1 MVLYICMNNKKN
13 SIHDFDKIVLNAQ
26 NALAKAPI
34 SKLNKGLILDFI
46 DECYKNGIGKAR
58 ISKCLISLKLISIEI
73 NKDLNKVVKK
83 DIVTFLV
90 ANEKKNYSEWTKQN
104 YKVMIKKFYN
114 WLSKFE
120 NNKEFALLVEDIKT
134 TIPKNKKKLPED
146 LLTEE
151 EILKLVNSMQNFRD
165 KALISLL
172 YESGARVDEVGSM
185 TLRDLIFDEDGVIVI
200 LDGKTGMR
208 RIRIVSSE
216 VLLKK
221 YLEQRAGSKSLESPL
236 WTKEAGTQLS
246 YGAIAKLIRVGVA
259 NAGIK
264 KHVHPH
270 LFRHSRATFLAS
282 RLTEAQMNNYLG
294 WTQGSGMA
302 KTYVHLS
309 GKDVDNAILAMHGKR
324 EKQKINES
332 KLVQIKCKRCMEVN
346 PIGASYCIKCG
357 APLSVEIMLKYEN
370 KRKEKDDVMNML
382 LNDSDIKELIIQK
395 LKGMSND

>member
-1 MVLYICMNNKKN
+1 MTNNKN
-13 SIHDFDKIVLNAQ
+13 SIHNFDKIVLQAQ
-26 NALAKAPI
+26 NALANAPI
-34 SKLNKGLILDFI
+34 SKVNKGLIADFI

-58 ISKCLISLKLISIEI
+58 ISKCLISLKLIAIVI
-73 NKDLNKVVKK
+73 NKDLDKVVKK
-83 DIVTFLV
+83 DILTFLV

-104 YKVMIKKFYN
+104 YKVMVKKFYN
-114 WLSKFE
+114 WLSKFK

-134 TIPKNKKKLPED
+134 TVPKNKQKLPED

-151 EILKLVNSMQNFRD
+151 EILKLINSVPSFRD

-185 TLRDLIFDEDGVIVI
+185 TLRDLIFDADGVVVI
-200 LDGKTGMR
+200 LNGKTGMR
-208 RIRIVSSE
+208 RVRIVSSE
-216 VLLKK
+216 VLLKQ
-221 YLEQRAGSKSLESPL
+221 YLEERAGNKSLESPL
-236 WTKEAGTQLS
+236 WTKETGTQLS

-302 KTYVHLS
+302 KVYVHLS

-324 EKQKINES
+324 EKPEVNES
-332 KLVQIKCKRCMEVN
+332 KMVQIKCKRCMEVN
-346 PIGASYCIKCG
+346 PIGASFCTRCG
-357 APLSVEIMLKYEN
+357 APLSVEAMLEMDN
-370 KRKEKDDVMNML
+370 GRKVGDDIIAKLWADEEVKKLIAQKINLINTEK
-382 LNDSDIKELIIQK
+382 
-395 LKGMSND
+395 

>member
-1 MVLYICMNNKKN
+1 MSFQEYENRLALITAETEKIDIDLYRTQIRQAEAKVRFYENQ
-13 SIHDFDKIVLNAQ
+13 LNH
-26 NALAKAPI
+26 
-34 SKLNKGLILDFI
+34 S
-46 DECYKNGIGKAR
+46 
-58 ISKCLISLKLISIEI
+58 KLISPAQG
-73 NKDLNKVVKK
+73 KVVK
-83 DIVTFLV
+83 I
-90 ANEKKNYSEWTKQN
+90 
-104 YKVMIKKFYN
+104 
-114 WLSKFE
+114 
-120 NNKEFALLVEDIKT
+120 
-134 TIPKNKKKLPED
+134 NKKVGE
-146 LLTEE
+146 
-151 EILKLVNSMQNFRD
+151 LVQPVSQ
-165 KALISLL
+165 
-172 YESGARVDEVGSM
+172 
-185 TLRDLIFDEDGVIVI
+185 DGVIVI

>member
-1 MVLYICMNNKKN
+1 MANNKN
-13 SIHDFDKIVLNAQ
+13 SIHNFDKIVLQAQ
-26 NALAKAPI
+26 NALANAQI
-34 SKLNKGLILDFI
+34 SKVNKGLIADFI

-58 ISKCLISLKLISIEI
+58 ISKCLISLKLIAIVI
-73 NKDLNKVVKK
+73 NKDLDKVVKK
-83 DIVTFLV
+83 DILTFLV

-104 YKVMIKKFYN
+104 YKVMVKKFYN
-114 WLSKFE
+114 WLSKFK

-134 TIPKNKKKLPED
+134 TVPKNKQKLPED

-151 EILKLVNSMQNFRD
+151 EILKLINSVPSFRD

-185 TLRDLIFDEDGVIVI
+185 TLRDLIFDADGVVVI
-200 LDGKTGMR
+200 LNGKTGMR
-208 RIRIVSSE
+208 RVRIVSSE
-216 VLLKK
+216 VLLKQ
-221 YLEQRAGSKSLESPL
+221 YLEERAGNKSLESPL
-236 WTKEAGTQLS
+236 WTKETGTQLS

-302 KTYVHLS
+302 KVYVHLS

-324 EKQKINES
+324 EKPEVNES
-332 KLVQIKCKRCMEVN
+332 KMVQIKCKRCMEVN
-346 PIGASYCIKCG
+346 PIGASFCTRCG
-357 APLSVEIMLKYEN
+357 APLSVEAMLEMDN
-370 KRKEKDDVMNML
+370 GRKVGDDIIAKLWADEEVKKLIAQKINLINTEK
-382 LNDSDIKELIIQK
+382 
-395 LKGMSND
+395 

>member
-1 MVLYICMNNKKN
+1 MTNNKN
-13 SIHDFDKIVLNAQ
+13 SIHNFDKIVLQAQ
-26 NALAKAPI
+26 NALANAPI
-34 SKLNKGLILDFI
+34 SKVNKGLIADFI

-58 ISKCLISLKLISIEI
+58 ISKCLISLKLIAIVI
-73 NKDLNKVVKK
+73 NKDLDKVVKK
-83 DIVTFLV
+83 DILTFLV

-104 YKVMIKKFYN
+104 YKVMVKKFYN
-114 WLSKFE
+114 WLSKFK

-134 TIPKNKKKLPED
+134 TVPKNKQKLPED

-151 EILKLVNSMQNFRD
+151 EILKLINSVPSFRD

-185 TLRDLIFDEDGVIVI
+185 TLRDLIFDADGVVVI
-200 LDGKTGMR
+200 LNGKTGMR
-208 RIRIVSSE
+208 RVRIVSSE
-216 VLLKK
+216 VLLKQ
-221 YLEQRAGSKSLESPL
+221 YLEERAGNKSLESPL
-236 WTKEAGTQLS
+236 WTKETGTQLS

-302 KTYVHLS
+302 KVYVHLS

-324 EKQKINES
+324 EKPEVNES
-332 KLVQIKCKRCMEVN
+332 KMVQIKCKRCMEVN
-346 PIGASYCIKCG
+346 PIGASFCTRCG
-357 APLSVEIMLKYEN
+357 APLSVEAMLEMDN
-370 KRKEKDDVMNML
+370 GRKVGDDIIAKLWADEEV
-382 LNDSDIKELIIQK
+382 KKLIAQK
-395 LKGMSND
+395 INLINAKN